1 MSKENLNF
9 MNFLA
14 IAIFII
20 IAYFIFT
27 ITGGLFISVIGF
39 LIDNF
44 FLAFIGMI
52 VLAFLFQKK

>member
-1 MSKENLNF
+1 

-44 FLAFIGMI
+44 FLAFIGMM